1 VTIFLQVHPKVELI
15 RIILGW
21 GSEVLVVEPET
32 LKLKIYQIVQQ
43 VTDNYKHFFKK
54 VKKHSSGKAMM

>member
-1 VTIFLQVHPKVELI
+1 VTISLQVHPTVELI

-21 GSEVLVVEPET
+21 GSQVLVIEPET

-43 VTDNYKHFFKK
+43 VTDNY
-54 VKKHSSGKAMM
+54 SSGKAMT